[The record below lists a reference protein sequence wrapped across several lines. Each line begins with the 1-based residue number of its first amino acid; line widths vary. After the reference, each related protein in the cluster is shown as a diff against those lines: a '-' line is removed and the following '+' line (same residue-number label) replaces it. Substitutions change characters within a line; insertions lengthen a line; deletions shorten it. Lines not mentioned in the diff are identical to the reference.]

1 MKTVITT
8 TNYSADSSKWLASK
22 VGRDCMQTITLDRS
36 AFTEADHYPDGFF
49 KSGILL
55 GKITATGL
63 YGPLDTSLS
72 NGQEVFQGVLGDP
85 QEDTGTDT
93 KEIVANLQWLGL
105 INTAKL
111 PVAAEDAAGGGVP
124 AAIAYDA
131 GPPVVLA
138 QTGIEQLQAQ
148 VPTIRFR

>member
-36 AFTEADHYPDGFF
+36 AFTEATHYPDGFF

-63 YGPLDTSLS
+63 YGPLDTDLS
-72 NGQEVFQGVLGDP
+72 NGQEVFAGILGDP
-85 QEDTGTDT
+85 QEDPGVN
-93 KEIVANLQWLGL
+93 KEIIANLQWLGL
-105 INTAKL
+105 VNAAKL
-111 PVAAEDAAGGGVP
+111 PVAAEAANGGGIP
-124 AAIAYDA
+124 AAIAYA
-131 GPPVVLA
+131 EGPPQINA
-138 QTGIEQLQAQ
+138 ATGIEQLQAQ